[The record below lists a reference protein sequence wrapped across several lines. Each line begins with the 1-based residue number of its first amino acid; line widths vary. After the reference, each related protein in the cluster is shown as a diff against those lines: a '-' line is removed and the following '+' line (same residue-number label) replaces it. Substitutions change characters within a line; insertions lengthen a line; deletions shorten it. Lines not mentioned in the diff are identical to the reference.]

1 MHAPC
6 IESGDDVLLHV
17 LPLSHTHGLFVA
29 RHCALMGG
37 SSMICLP
44 RFDPKQILA
53 DIGRASVFMGV
64 PTFYT
69 RLLAEPSFDAAA
81 CENMRLFIS
90 GCAPLLERTFRDFET
105 RSGHSIL

>member
-90 GCAPLLERTFRDFET
+90 GSAPLLEHSFRDFET